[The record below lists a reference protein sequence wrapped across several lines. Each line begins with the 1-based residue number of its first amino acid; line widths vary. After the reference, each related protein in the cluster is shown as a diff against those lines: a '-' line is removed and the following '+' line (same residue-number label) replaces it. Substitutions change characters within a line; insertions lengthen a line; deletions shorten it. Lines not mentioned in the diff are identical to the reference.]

1 MLELNFKVHWNKYT
15 PFKLKRITR
24 FFPVLL
30 FVSVEP
36 TWVCLSF
43 DFRHVDDHSCQCII
57 SYDISVTP
65 FFPCMPFA
73 KTGPD
78 TMHFCYLPLVV
89 NSTLLQ
95 HDIGLMKKWNAFVLV
110 RRDAKLFKENNVSMR
125 NVKKRVT
132 VCSCHHL
139 LRYYLLRPQSGTS
152 HVYSNH
158 RRLF

>member
-89 NSTLLQ
+89 NSTLLR

-110 RRDAKLFKENNVSMR
+110 RRDAKFFKEKECFNEKSEKTGDCLLMPSSP
-125 NVKKRVT
+125 T
-132 VCSCHHL
+132 VLTYCGLCQA
-139 LRYYLLRPQSGTS
+139 PPT
-152 HVYSNH
+152 
-158 RRLF
+158 FI